1 MENQIAP
8 HNGFGKNDIIV
19 LVKEPH
25 KFGSSNR
32 VFVVVITEDGKR
44 FANTAWLKEGYRIEE
59 SKTIDSFDEAI
70 IKFDGVGEIGDD
82 IFVEIHPNNGWVLW
96 ERTNVYNSF
105 ESIIG
110 KDFSIYKNQAYR
122 DARIFHQDNKY
133 AYGVYLTNPKKSNR
147 PFVIKLQKT
156 GGKKAMSSGHYSQK
170 THRRNPIPSFINLP
184 DGWVDVGNIRPK
196 EMHKKS
202 NAFRSNLIEA
212 LEGFWDTTT
221 GSALRYKDDLEVW
234 DAYIKE
240 IN

>member
-96 ERTNVYNSF
+96 ERTNAYNSF

-156 GGKKAMSSGHYSQK
+156 GAKKATEESSHGHLRD
-170 THRRNPIPSFINLP
+170 HPIPSFINLP
-184 DGWVDVGNIRPK
+184 DGWTIVGNIRPK
-196 EMHKKS
+196 DFKS
-202 NAFRSNLIEA
+202 KSDDFKDGLFEVLSDTT
-212 LEGFWDTTT
+212 FWD
-221 GSALRYKDDLEVW
+221 SDDYQYDE
-234 DAYIKE
+234 YIRIYLNKTS
-240 IN
+240 IFS